1 MAIDFEK
8 EAQALQADDDSL
20 KNISDLARKAK
31 ELEKELADLESV
43 VDEKKKQYRKMTE
56 EVLPEAIL
64 STGMESFVM
73 SDGSSIKVEKYYS
86 ASISATR
93 RAEAFEWLR
102 EKGYDDIIKNTV
114 SVRFGRGEDELCD
127 RLKNLLGEQ
136 GFPLEQ
142 AEKVEPMTLK
152 AFVKEQIERGN
163 EIPLDLFGV
172 FVGQRAKIKT

>member
-1 MAIDFEK
+1 MIDFEK
-8 EAQALQADDDSL
+8 EAKALQADDDSL
-20 KNISDLARKAK
+20 KTISELARKAK
-31 ELEKELADLESV
+31 ELEKELEDLQSV
-43 VDEKKKQYRKMTE
+43 VDEKKKQHRKMIE

-64 STGMESFVM
+64 STGMESFTM
-73 SDGSSIKVEKYYS
+73 ADGSSIKVEKYYS
-86 ASISATR
+86 ASISAAR

-127 RLKNLLGEQ
+127 RLKNLLSQENY
-136 GFPLEQ
+136 PLEQ

-152 AFVKEQIERGN
+152 AFVKEIIERGE

-172 FVGQRAKIKT
+172 YVGQRVKIKT